1 MLFRKF
7 ISINSHTK
15 LLLVFKVMDIFSFKM
30 TGLIVLYQLCT
41 LQNTTNNDF
50 IYDPQEHLPFFSPLA
65 GLLQLEIRRLLSS
78 WREPYAALFHDVL
91 QCILHQR
98 SQISPELSAGE
109 LVVKSLL
116 RPQKSRVCRQDTV
129 RGLKKKTNC
138 KSTMKDSSEYEMKF
152 KLGRQELFNACRIF

>member
-1 MLFRKF
+1 M
-7 ISINSHTK
+7 IS
-15 LLLVFKVMDIFSFKM
+15 
-30 TGLIVLYQLCT
+30 
-41 LQNTTNNDF
+41 

-65 GLLQLEIRRLLSS
+65 GLLKLEIRRLLSS
-78 WREPYAALFHDVL
+78 WREPYAALLHDVL

-129 RGLKKKTNC
+129 RGLKKKNF
-138 KSTMKDSSEYEMKF
+138 KSTMKDSSEYEIKF
-152 KLGRQELFNACRIF
+152 KLGRQEFNAGRIF